1 MASVRA
7 RAADGALRTTSH
19 SKSPPRRIKG
29 KRVRC
34 PWASGGSWRARTFA
48 NWQSMSAVDQSWPT
62 DSNESRIEG
71 THRTPMSVYLSS
83 LFRESR
89 IVSGR
94 SPTATQG
101 RGRPS
106 TPETDSVQGEGG
118 YGKYNHCQRQN
129 RCAYRE
135 NVDCEC
141 DDRSVAL
148 CASTLAHVRWTQC
161 GDQRTGRECGGS
173 ENAVFLKGQAAN
185 GLVQRMR

>member
-1 MASVRA
+1 M
-7 RAADGALRTTSH
+7 
-19 SKSPPRRIKG
+19 KG

-34 PWASGGSWRARTFA
+34 PLASGGSRRARTFA
-48 NWQSMSAVDQSWPT
+48 NWQSMSAVDQSWLT

-71 THRTPMSVYLSS
+71 THRTPVSVYLSS

-89 IVSGR
+89 TVSGR

-106 TPETDSVQGEGG
+106 TPETNSVQGEDG

-129 RCAYRE
+129 QYVYRG

-141 DDRSVAL
+141 VGHSVAL
-148 CASTLAHVRWTQC
+148 CASTLAHVRWTRC

-173 ENAVFLKGQAAN
+173 ENAASLEGQAAN
-185 GLVQRMR
+185 ELVQRMR